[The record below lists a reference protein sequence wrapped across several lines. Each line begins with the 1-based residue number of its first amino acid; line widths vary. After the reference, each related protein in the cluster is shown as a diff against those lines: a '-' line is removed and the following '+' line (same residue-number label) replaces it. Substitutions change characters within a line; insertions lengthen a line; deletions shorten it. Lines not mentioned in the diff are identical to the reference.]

1 VEKPSLTTGEIA
13 DYCGVNFRTV
23 IRWIKRGHLK
33 AYQLP
38 GRGDNRVE
46 IRGFVN
52 FLRENNMPIP
62 DDFRKYSMRVLI
74 VDDDTSMAK
83 NIQRV
88 LHRAGFETEIAL
100 DGFQA
105 GTLAESFTPSLMTLD
120 LKMPGLSGLEVIR
133 FARGK
138 DNLKHIKIAVVSA
151 MPQQDLDEALKA
163 GADCVIEKP
172 FNNDDLVDK
181 VSELMG
187 IRVSNQPSIAPI

>member
-1 VEKPSLTTGEIA
+1 MEKPSLTTGEIA

-46 IRGFVN
+46 IRDFVN
-52 FLRENNMPIP
+52 FLRENEMPIP

-105 GTLAESFTPSLMTLD
+105 GTLAESFTPSVMTLD

-133 FARGK
+133 FARSK
-138 DNLKHIKIAVVSA
+138 DNLKHIKIVVVSA
-151 MPQQDLDEALKA
+151 MPQQDLDEALSA
-163 GADCVIEKP
+163 GADCVLEKP
-172 FNNDDLVDK
+172 FNNDELVEK
-181 VSELMG
+181 VSDLMG
-187 IRVSNQPSIAPI
+187 IRVANQPMARI